1 MALIFLLSLMIG
13 LYFVTL
19 GIWELRAGTNRKKY
33 LIFTSVGLFLLVVF
47 PRLFTSF

>member
-13 LYFVTL
+13 LYLVTL
-19 GIWELRAGTNRKKY
+19 GIWELKEGTDKKKY
-33 LIFTSVGLFLLVVF
+33 IVFTVGGLFLIFAF